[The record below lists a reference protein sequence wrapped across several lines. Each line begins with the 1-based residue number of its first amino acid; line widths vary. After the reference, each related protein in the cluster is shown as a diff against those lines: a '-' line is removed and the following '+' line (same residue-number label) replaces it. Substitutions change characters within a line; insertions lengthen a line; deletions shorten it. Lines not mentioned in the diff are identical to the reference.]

1 MAAINPYLS
10 FSGNCEE
17 AFEFYRSVFGGE
29 FAMLGRFSDM
39 DLGMPMD
46 ESEKSLIMHVALPI
60 GGGTILMGSDVPS
73 KMGDV
78 TSGNS
83 YSIAISPDSEE
94 EARRLFDGL
103 SAGGTVTMPMDNAPW
118 GALFGMFTDK
128 YGFNWMVNYDKNRP
142 Q

>member
-1 MAAINPYLS
+1 MAVINPYLS
-10 FSGNCEE
+10 FAGNCDE

-29 FAMLGRFSDM
+29 FAMKSRFTDM
-39 DLGMPMD
+39 DCGM
-46 ESEKSLIMHVALPI
+46 EIVEAEKDYIMHVSLPI
-60 GGGTILMGSDVPS
+60 SDGSILMGSDVPS
-73 KMGDV
+73 AMGGV
-78 TSGNS
+78 NHGNS
-83 YSIAISPDSEE
+83 YSIAIAPDSED

-128 YGFNWMVNYDKNRP
+128 FGFNWLVNYDTNRT